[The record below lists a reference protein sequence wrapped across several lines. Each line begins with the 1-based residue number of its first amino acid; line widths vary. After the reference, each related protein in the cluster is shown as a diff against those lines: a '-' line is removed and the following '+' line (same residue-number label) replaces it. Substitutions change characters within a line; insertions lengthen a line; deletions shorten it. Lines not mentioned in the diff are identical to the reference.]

1 MVVVREVEMLRIDRI
16 VEEDV
21 ETHVTTFEDP
31 VTLPVI
37 VDLVTGSDASKGAAR
52 ERIEAKGKGKDVPD
66 SNSAARLAAVLLHS
80 AT

>member
-1 MVVVREVEMLRIDRI
+1 MVVVREVKMLRIDRI

-37 VDLVTGSDASKGAAR
+37 VNLVTGSDASKGAAR
-52 ERIEAKGKGKDVPD
+52 ERIEAKGKDVPD
-66 SNSAARLAAVLLHS
+66 SNSAVRLAAVLLHS